1 MASIICPPYDVISP
15 EEQKAYYKKH
25 QYNVIHV
32 EHPMESPDDTE
43 TDNKYTRAA
52 GTFSE
57 WLKNGIL
64 EIDTIPTYYI
74 HEHSFEYGEDTKVR
88 MGLIAC
94 VHLEPWEKNIIIP
107 HEYTIA
113 KVKADRLQL
122 MRACAANSSPIF
134 GLYEDPG
141 QRIAKLMQ
149 GKLLDSKL
157 LFEIKRGSETHRVW
171 KANEPEF
178 VQRVNHFM
186 VTKSIYIADGHHRYE
201 TALDYRDERRQRDA
215 YTGDE
220 TYNYVMMTLISFSD
234 PGLLI
239 MPIHRLLKNLPDKVI
254 HELPTKLQKYFEVTS
269 LPLTGNK
276 LPYTQDAS
284 IMALGLE
291 PGRVLTLKLR
301 PGVSLHGI
309 MPEDRPESYKK
320 LEVSVVQHV
329 ILEHLMG
336 ITGETD
342 MIAYTPNTE
351 HAMKLVEAGDFQLS
365 FLLNPIPSMTI
376 KAIAD
381 AKDRMPRKSTFFH
394 PKLPTGL
401 VMNRLDGT
409 L

>member
-15 EEQKAYYKKH
+15 EEQKAYHKKH

-32 EHPMESPDDTE
+32 EHPIESPEDTD
-43 TDNKYTRAA
+43 TNNKYTRAA
-52 GTFSE
+52 STFSE

-64 EIDTIPTYYI
+64 EADTTPTYYI
-74 HEHSFEYGEDTKVR
+74 HEHSFEYGDDTKVR

-113 KVKADRLQL
+113 KAKADRLQL
-122 MRACAANSSPIF
+122 IRACAANTSPVF

-178 VQRVNHFM
+178 VQRVSHFM
-186 VTKSIYIADGHHRYE
+186 VTKPIYIADGHHRYE
-201 TALDYRDERRQRDA
+201 TALAYRDERRQREA
-215 YTGDE
+215 FTGDE
-220 TYNYVMMTLISFSD
+220 TYNYVMMTLTSFSD

-239 MPIHRLLKNLPDKVI
+239 MPIHRLLKNLPDKI
-254 HELPTKLQKYFEVTS
+254 MHELPAKLQKYFEVTS
-269 LPLTGNK
+269 LPLSGSK
-276 LPYTQDAS
+276 VPYTQDAC
-284 IMALGLE
+284 IMAVGLE
-291 PGRVLTLKLR
+291 PHRVLALKLR
-301 PGVSLHGI
+301 TGVSLHDI
-309 MPEDRPESYKK
+309 MPENRSEAYKK
-320 LEVSVVQHV
+320 LEACIVQHV

-336 ITGETD
+336 ITEETD
-342 MIAYTPNTE
+342 LIAYTPSIE
-351 HAMKLVEAGDFQLS
+351 HAMRLVETGEFQLS
-365 FLLNPIPSMTI
+365 FLLDPISLMTI

-381 AKDRMPRKSTFFH
+381 AKDRVPRKSTFFH

-401 VMNRLDGT
+401 VMNRLDGA